1 MSASYA
7 QQYSRHWQYTAN
19 KTDKVPPLGPDVLV
33 GTEQANKRQWRSK
46 KRRCHNKCY
55 EEWSQG
61 VWLTVPTGP
70 HGLTEKT
77 AFKLKTQMS
86 TNKKENLSKQS
97 TRKCKGPEVGIR
109 SAYWRKNWGDECSWA
124 QGRGAAKGQ
133 NHQGFVGM
141 VRSLDFLLSDLR
153 IQRSNM
159 YDLCFHPL
167 ACAKRPPFQLLQLM
181 GYLGKNKAWTW
192 RGICLKL
199 ACLGPARHTWKM
211 QQRKG
216 PLLDTFLLISL
227 TTLPE
232 SFLTDFKYFW
242 PTSRSSQ
249 LHTILPD

>member
-1 MSASYA
+1 M
-7 QQYSRHWQYTAN
+7 
-19 KTDKVPPLGPDVLV
+19 
-33 GTEQANKRQWRSK
+33 
-46 KRRCHNKCY
+46 
-55 EEWSQG
+55 
-61 VWLTVPTGP
+61 PTGP
-70 HGLTEKT
+70 HWASLRRQHLSSRPKCRLTRRKTFPGTVPESAKALGWESGQLTEGR
-77 AFKLKTQMS
+77 LRRWM
-86 TNKKENLSKQS
+86 L
-97 TRKCKGPEVGIR
+97 
-109 SAYWRKNWGDECSWA
+109 WA

-133 NHQGFVGM
+133 IRQGLVGV

-216 PLLDTFLLISL
+216 PLFDTFLLISL
-227 TTLPE
+227 TILPE
-232 SFLTDFKYFW
+232 SFLNDFKYFW

-249 LHTILPD
+249 